1 MSKNFHPTVRSTNA
15 EASPWHAVLRT
26 AKLRPTR
33 QRIALAAL
41 LFRAGHRHVTADDL
55 QRDAEAANVTMSLA
69 TVYNTLN
76 QFADVGLIRRVAV
89 EGGRT
94 YFDTDAGDH
103 QHFYVEGE
111 NRIID
116 VPSGSVRVGELP
128 APPPGYR
135 IAHVDVVIRVKRAAT
150 PDDDIQR

>member
-1 MSKNFHPTVRSTNA
+1 MA
-15 EASPWHAVLRT
+15 EECRCIFVACSLEGGKT
-26 AKLRPTR
+26 APTR

-41 LFRAGHRHVTADDL
+41 LFRDGHRHVTADDL
-55 QRDAEAANVTMSLA
+55 QRDVEAAHVSMSLA

-111 NRIID
+111 NRVID
-116 VPSGSVRVGELP
+116 VPPGSVRIGELP

-135 IAHVDVVIRVKRAAT
+135 ISHVDVVIRVTRDA
-150 PDDDIQR
+150 PDEGGNL